1 MLVGAGSLGAAVAM
15 VGRDGD
21 YYTEGAK
28 GVIRLTQVHPVD
40 LPQPPVQVDRERC
53 VIEGVVDGLTPG
65 AHGLAIHEAGDVSR
79 FDLFRSFKYAFCS
92 SLANVHYICDL

>member
-28 GVIRLTQVHPVD
+28 GVIRLTQVRPVD
-40 LPQPPVQVDRERC
+40 HPEPPFQREK
-53 VIEGVVDGLTPG
+53 VG
-65 AHGLAIHEAGDVSR
+65 
-79 FDLFRSFKYAFCS
+79 
-92 SLANVHYICDL
+92 